1 MFKTWIG
8 VALLATTALA
18 APSHAAMHFNA
29 VSVGPG
35 QFVLEMSGEISKGDT
50 IAAAK
55 FVNQHIMAMPG
66 DRLVAYFLSSS
77 GGSVEEAELMAR
89 AIKKSNLPTSVPNLC
104 ASACFMPFAAGSSK
118 YALTTAKIG
127 VHSTSDATGD
137 ETMTSAG
144 VTTMMARD
152 YADYGVPPVI
162 IGKMVTT
169 PPGQITWL
177 TAADLRSMHVNLVTP
192 KAEKAEEVPDLTGG
206 SSAPAPA
213 PSTTQPPGSPPISAA
228 WNTGRADGVA
238 YRAWAESLVGEYRAG
253 SDYWASVRS
262 TDKAKLGC
270 NVNGVVSGVV
280 GVSADF
286 VAGCQEAARRL
297 AVFDRHRLSD
307 PDYKAGWNAAFEP
320 S

>member
-1 MFKTWIG
+1 
-8 VALLATTALA
+8 
-18 APSHAAMHFNA
+18 
-29 VSVGPG
+29 
-35 QFVLEMSGEISKGDT
+35 MSGEIAKGDT

-55 FVNQHIMAMPG
+55 FVNQHIIAVPG
-66 DRLVAYFLSSS
+66 DRLVGYSLYSS

-89 AIKKSNLPTSVPNLC
+89 AIKKSNLPTSVTTLC

-127 VHSTSDATGD
+127 VHSTSDASGN

-144 VTTMMARD
+144 VTTILARD
-152 YADYGVPPVI
+152 YADLGVPPAI
-162 IGKMVTT
+162 IGKMVIT
-169 PPGQITWL
+169 PPGQVTWL
-177 TAADLRSMHVNLVTP
+177 TAADLRSMNVNLVPTTSP
-192 KAEKAEEVPDLTGG
+192 AAEEVPDLTGG

-213 PSTTQPPGSPPISAA
+213 PSAPPAPVNAA
-228 WNTGRADGVA
+228 WKTGLDDGHA
-238 YRAWAESLVGEYRAG
+238 YRTWAESLVGEYRAG

-270 NVNGVVSGVV
+270 NVNGFVSGVV

-297 AVFDRHRLSD
+297 AVFDHHRLSD